1 MPAPMT
7 PDQAN
12 AVYDVLA
19 KHCGANDAPGSPDW
33 LLTPRDEFVFHQTRE
48 VQREYRFQGRL
59 GFGGKFRR
67 NGWEDRWY
75 VDCYP
80 EDLTPERQQMI
91 DAANAA
97 LAELKEKA

>member
-1 MPAPMT
+1 MSAPMT
-7 PDQAN
+7 PDQAD
-12 AVYDVLA
+12 AVYDLLVE
-19 KHCGANDAPGSPDW
+19 HCGASDESGPLGS
-33 LLTPRDEFVFHQTRE
+33 TSRDMFVFHQTRE
-48 VQREYRFQGRL
+48 VQREYRFQGGL

-91 DAANAA
+91 DAANTA
-97 LAELKEKA
+97 LAELKEKVCP